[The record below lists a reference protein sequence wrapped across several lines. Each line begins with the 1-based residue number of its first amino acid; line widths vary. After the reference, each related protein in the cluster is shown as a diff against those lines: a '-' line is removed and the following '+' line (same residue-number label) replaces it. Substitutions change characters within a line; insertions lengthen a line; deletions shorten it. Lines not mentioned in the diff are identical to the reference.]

1 MKRGWM
7 TVVLAAASSACAAG
21 VGGAGGGSP
30 VEYTMLAVNAEGVT
44 SAQLAQQ
51 VRESGSDFALVVG
64 PRENTWFG
72 DLANASGL
80 ALSGPAYTDAR
91 GLAFLS
97 RLELLGDTS
106 IVLGTGNAQLQLQD
120 ALYQVE
126 EERYLDLMLVNI
138 SDGTDVPAAT
148 RSLLE
153 YIASDVMANAALVL
167 GIIAATPEQ
176 AQVMDSM
183 LRAAFSTAGECGG
196 LSDPA
201 GRAYR
206 IFFGPVARMRCT
218 DARQLDGPGSP
229 IVARV
234 SVGLQ

>member
-1 MKRGWM
+1 MKRGWL
-7 TVVLAAASSACAAG
+7 TVVIAVAGSACAAG
-21 VGGAGGGSP
+21 TGAGGGSP
-30 VEYTMLAVNAEGVT
+30 VEYTMLAANAEGVT

-51 VRESGSDFALVVG
+51 VQQSGSDFALIVG

-72 DLANASGL
+72 ELQTATGL
-80 ALSGPAYTDAR
+80 VVSGPAYTDAR

-106 IVLGTGNAQLQLQD
+106 IVLGSGDARLQVQD
-120 ALYQVE
+120 ELYQVE

-138 SDGTDVPAAT
+138 DAGTDVPTAT
-148 RSLLE
+148 RALLE

-176 AQVMDSM
+176 AQVMDTM
-183 LRAAFSTAGECGG
+183 LRAAFSTATECGG
-196 LSDPA
+196 LSDP
-201 GRAYR
+201 GQRAYR

-218 DARQLDGPGSP
+218 DARQLDAPGSP